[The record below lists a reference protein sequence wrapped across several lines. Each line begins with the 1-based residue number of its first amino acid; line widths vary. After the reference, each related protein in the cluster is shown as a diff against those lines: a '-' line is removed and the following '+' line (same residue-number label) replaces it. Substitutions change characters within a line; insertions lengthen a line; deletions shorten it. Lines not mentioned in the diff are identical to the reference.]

1 MARKRPVMAK
11 LDMRRPARPADWLKA
26 SIRRGM
32 TGGTLNW
39 FKVAAILVRRT
50 IIRMNH
56 GDRSDFSV
64 LRGSFETP
72 LSCMFSS
79 PESDSCPIS
88 HFPQFLGKVNDNV
101 SHSCIL
107 CTYSAFFVMSENRD
121 IFVWFLLFYL
131 FFHIFTIADN
141 FCYPI
146 EGFGTNYAT
155 KIGVQERV
163 DGYS

>member
-1 MARKRPVMAK
+1 MAK

-56 GDRSDFSV
+56 GDWSGLSG

-72 LSCMFSS
+72 VLSTFFSPGS
-79 PESDSCPIS
+79 NFWSRSD
-88 HFPQFLGKVNDNV
+88 FAQFLNKVNCNQALH
-101 SHSCIL
+101 HS
-107 CTYSAFFVMSENRD
+107 RR
-121 IFVWFLLFYL
+121 L
-131 FFHIFTIADN
+131 FF
-141 FCYPI
+141 
-146 EGFGTNYAT
+146 
-155 KIGVQERV
+155 
-163 DGYS
+163 S